1 MMEQFLKLKNQD
13 KRDVFFV
20 TAEQKKMSALIL
32 EKDFWVCFLLDVL
45 FHQSIYKDHFVFKGG
60 TSLSKG
66 YKIIER
72 FSEDID
78 LVLDW
83 KLLGYEENTPWEERS
98 NRKQEQF
105 NEKAN
110 RSAILWINEKLRP
123 ELENLVAGKVSDF
136 RFTIDS
142 NDAQTLLFH
151 YPSVFQESSANIQK
165 VVRLEIGPL
174 ASMLPTEMID
184 ITSYVEEALPQLFQ
198 GNSSLIKLVK
208 AVRTFWEKATILH
221 KEAHRLN
228 NRTPIRYS
236 RHYYDL
242 YQMSKSEIKQRAFEN
257 CELLAQVVAFKQK
270 FYRSNSAKYDLATL
284 KQIRLLPNS
293 KQLELLEEDYQQMQ
307 DMIFGEKVLFSEIM
321 KRLEMLEDE
330 IHEIS

>member
-32 EKDFWVCFLLDVL
+32 EKDFWVCFLLDIL

-98 NRKQEQF
+98 NRKQELF

-198 GNSSLIKLVK
+198 GN
-208 AVRTFWEKATILH
+208 
-221 KEAHRLN
+221 
-228 NRTPIRYS
+228 
-236 RHYYDL
+236 
-242 YQMSKSEIKQRAFEN
+242 
-257 CELLAQVVAFKQK
+257 
-270 FYRSNSAKYDLATL
+270 
-284 KQIRLLPNS
+284 
-293 KQLELLEEDYQQMQ
+293 
-307 DMIFGEKVLFSEIM
+307 
-321 KRLEMLEDE
+321 
-330 IHEIS
+330 

>member
-1 MMEQFLKLKNQD
+1 MEQFLKLKTQD
-13 KRDVFFV
+13 KRDSFFV
-20 TAEQKKMSALIL
+20 TAEQKMMSVLIL
-32 EKDFWVCFLLDVL
+32 EKDFWVCFLLDIL
-45 FHQSIYKDHFVFKGG
+45 FHQSIHKDHFAFKGG

-66 YKIIER
+66 YRIIER

-83 KLLGYEENTPWEERS
+83 KLLGYEENTQWEERS
-98 NRKQEQF
+98 NRKQELF

-110 RSAILWINEKLRP
+110 QSAALWINEKLRV
-123 ELENLVAGKVSDF
+123 ELESLVAEKVSDF
-136 RFTIDS
+136 SFTIDS

-151 YPSVFQESSANIQK
+151 YPSVFQESSSGGIQK

-174 ASMLPTEMID
+174 ASMLSTEMID
-184 ITSYVEEALPQLFQ
+184 ITSYVEETLPQLFQ
-198 GNSSLIKLVK
+198 GSPNLIKLVK
-208 AVRTFWEKATILH
+208 AERTFWEKATILH

-228 NRTPIRYS
+228 NRTPLRYS

-242 YQMSKSEIKQRAFEN
+242 YQMSKSEIKQRAFDK
-257 CELLAQVVAFKQK
+257 CGLLAQVVAFKQK

-293 KQLELLEEDYQQMQ
+293 NQLELLEEDYQQMQ
-307 DMIFGEKVLFSEIM
+307 DMIFGEKILFSEIM
-321 KRLEMLEDE
+321 KRLETLENE
-330 IHEIS
+330 IHGIR